1 MKLFHL
7 FLLFVLSLQLSF
19 AQTDS
24 TEILNL
30 DSSKVTVEFLGPKLD
45 TIGISKFSV
54 TTKKENQI
62 YFISFSVKNKNSFTG
77 RVFLNSEE
85 KILSFKNGVAQLPFL
100 PKYEGELLS
109 IKSED
114 GKTKTSKLIHVTLKK
129 DNSLRFIQIPLWV
142 SIIPPLMAIILAL
155 IFRQV
160 LLALFV
166 GIFSGAWLAN
176 GMQLNPYG
184 FMKSLFKVLDTYILH
199 SLTDTGHLS
208 VIVFSMMIGG
218 VVALISRNGG
228 MAGIVSKLSPFAK
241 GPVSTQFV
249 AWLLGVAIFFDDYA
263 NSLIV
268 GNTMRPLTDKFKVS
282 REKLS
287 YIVDA
292 TAAPVA
298 AVAFITTWIGA
309 ELGYIDD
316 AIPNLKGIENPP
328 SAYGIFLSSL
338 PYSYYSFFTLI
349 FMLFI
354 IFTKRDFGLMYK
366 AEKRARTTGKVFE
379 SDVDDIGGVDLEDM
393 EPKQGIPLRWIN
405 GLLPIL
411 VVVGGTLLG
420 LVDTGMSASYAKL
433 IEKGVE
439 LNNNGW
445 SEIWSKIALLE
456 PTENVS
462 FLRKLGILIGNS
474 DSYSSLLWASL
485 SAVIVSILMTLAQ
498 RLMSL
503 EETLE
508 NTVKG
513 FKTMLPA
520 LLILILAWALAKT
533 TEELHT
539 AEFLTS
545 SLNGSISPYFLPVII
560 FLLAALISF
569 STGSSWSTMAILYP
583 IAIPMTWE
591 ICIANGLSQEM
602 TWALMY
608 NNIAI
613 VLSASVLG
621 DHCSPISDTT
631 ILSSLASNCRHI
643 DHVNTQLPYA
653 LVVGLVSIICGYTA
667 TAFGIPLLLNFA
679 LGVLVLFGV
688 VMFFGKKVED

>member
-7 FLLFVLSLQLSF
+7 FLLFVLSIQFTF

-24 TEILNL
+24 LEASKADSLNMKEEI
-30 DSSKVTVEFLGPKLD
+30 KEPKLD
-45 TIGISKFSV
+45 TLGISGFSISSI
-54 TTKKENQI
+54 KEN
-62 YFISFSVKNKNSFTG
+62 NSFFINISSKNNKTFIG
-77 RVFLNSEE
+77 KISLNSEDQF
-85 KILSFKNGVAQLPFL
+85 LVFKNGVARLPFM

-114 GKTKTSKLIHVTLKK
+114 AKTKTSKLVHITLQQ
-129 DNSLRFIQIPLWV
+129 DNNLRFVHIPSWV

-155 IFRQV
+155 LFRQV

-298 AVAFITTWIGA
+298 SIAFITTWIGA

-316 AIPNLKGIENPP
+316 ALPKLSGIENPP
-328 SAYGIFLSSL
+328 SAYGVFLSSL

-366 AEKRARTTGKVFE
+366 AEKRARTTGKVFV

-393 EPKQGIPLRWIN
+393 EPKKGIPLRWIN
-405 GLLPIL
+405 GLIPIL
-411 VVVGGTLLG
+411 VIVGGTLLG

-439 LNNNGW
+439 LSNNGW
-445 SEIWSKIALLE
+445 SEVWANMSMLE
-456 PTENVS
+456 PNEKVG
-462 FLRKLGILIGNS
+462 FVRKLGILIGNS

-485 SAVIVSILMTLAQ
+485 AAVIVSILMTLAQ

-545 SLNGSISPYFLPVII
+545 SLNGSLSPYFLPVII

-653 LVVGLVSIICGYTA
+653 LVVGLVSVLCGYTA
-667 TAFGIPLLLNFA
+667 TALGIPLLLNFA
-679 LGVLVLFGV
+679 LGVLILFGV

>member
-7 FLLFVLSLQLSF
+7 FLLFVLSIQFTF

-24 TEILNL
+24 TEASKADSLNI
-30 DSSKVTVEFLGPKLD
+30 KEEIKEPKLD
-45 TIGISKFSV
+45 TLGISGFSISSI
-54 TTKKENQI
+54 KENNS
-62 YFISFSVKNKNSFTG
+62 YFINISAKNNKTFIGKIS
-77 RVFLNSEE
+77 LNSEDQF
-85 KILSFKNGVAQLPFL
+85 LVFKDWVARLPFM

-114 GKTKTSKLIHVTLKK
+114 AKTKTSKLVHITLQQ
-129 DNSLRFIQIPLWV
+129 DNNLRFVNIPSWV

-155 IFRQV
+155 LFRQV

-298 AVAFITTWIGA
+298 SIAFITTWIGA

-316 AIPNLKGIENPP
+316 ALPKLTGIENPP
-328 SAYGIFLSSL
+328 SAYGVFLSSL

-393 EPKQGIPLRWIN
+393 EPKKGIPLRWIN
-405 GLLPIL
+405 GLIPIL
-411 VVVGGTLLG
+411 VIVGGTLLG

-439 LNNNGW
+439 LNTNGW
-445 SEIWSKIALLE
+445 SDVWANLSMLE
-456 PTENVS
+456 PNEKVS
-462 FLRKLGILIGNS
+462 FVRKLGILIGNS

-485 SAVIVSILMTLAQ
+485 AAVIVSILMTLAQ

-545 SLNGSISPYFLPVII
+545 SLSGSLSPYYLPIVI
-560 FLLAALISF
+560 FLIASLISF

-583 IAIPMTWE
+583 IAIPLTWE
-591 ICIANGLSQEM
+591 ICNANGLSQEM

-653 LVVGLVSIICGYTA
+653 LVVGLVSVLCGYTA
-667 TAFGIPLLLNFA
+667 TALGIPLLLNFA
-679 LGVLVLFGV
+679 LGVLILFGV
-688 VMFFGKKVED
+688 VMFFGKKVGD